1 MKDNKNNE
9 KDLASYA
16 DQIEEPKA

>member
-9 KDLASYA
+9 KDLANYA
-16 DQIEEPKA
+16 DQIEEPKG

>member
-9 KDLASYA
+9 KDLANYA